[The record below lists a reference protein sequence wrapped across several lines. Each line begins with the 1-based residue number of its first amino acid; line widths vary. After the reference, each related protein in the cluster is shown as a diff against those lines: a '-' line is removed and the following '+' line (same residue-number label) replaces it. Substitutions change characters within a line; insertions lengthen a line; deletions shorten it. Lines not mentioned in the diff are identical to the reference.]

1 MKKLCALLL
10 LAAAQMWAQGSP
22 VPAPAVD
29 PLAPIAWMAPGTWH
43 GEVNG
48 PSGKPTRIDTRIER
62 ELAGRA
68 FTFSTKFDGVEQYQG
83 FFAYDAAKKA
93 IVFSYPSADGG
104 IASGTVAQDGDSQV
118 WDFSMTEATGS
129 VGHFQV
135 RTHQTAPDDYTW
147 ALFALQAGTW
157 TKEFEIHY
165 HRTKD

>member
-1 MKKLCALLL
+1 MKQFLPIMLLSAAPM
-10 LAAAQMWAQGSP
+10 LAQATPAA
-22 VPAPAVD
+22 D
-29 PLAPIAWMAPGTWH
+29 PLAPIAWMAGGTWH

-48 PSGKPTRIDTRIER
+48 PDGKPTKIDTRIER
-62 ELAGRA
+62 ELAGKA

-83 FFAYDAAKKA
+83 FFAWDAAKKT

-104 IASGTVAQDGDSQV
+104 LASGSVSQVGDSQV

-135 RTHQTAPDDYTW
+135 HTRQTGADDYTW
-147 ALFALQAGTW
+147 ALFAQQAGTW